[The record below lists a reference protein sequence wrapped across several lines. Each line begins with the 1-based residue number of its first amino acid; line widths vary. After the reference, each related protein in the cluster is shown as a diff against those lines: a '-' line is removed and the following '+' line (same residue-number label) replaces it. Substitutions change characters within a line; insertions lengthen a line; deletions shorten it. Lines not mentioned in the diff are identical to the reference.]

1 MEQKAWIRKQSGMTT
16 AGQTES
22 CCMERGLEKSEIEI
36 REKNGVTYLAFPALG
51 CHRSGKPC
59 LFHPPRRC
67 QRGRVLY
74 HEL

>member
-36 REKNGVTYLAFPALG
+36 REKTALPIWPF
-51 CHRSGKPC
+51 R
-59 LFHPPRRC
+59 LWMPP
-67 QRGRVLY
+67 VW
-74 HEL
+74 

>member
-1 MEQKAWIRKQSGMTT
+1 MEQKAWIRKQRGMTA

-36 REKNGVTYLAFPALG
+36 REKNDVTYLAFPALD
-51 CHRSGKPC
+51 KPC

>member
-22 CCMERGLEKSEIEI
+22 CCMERGLEKSEMEI
-36 REKNGVTYLAFPALG
+36 REKNGVTYLAFPALVATG
-51 CHRSGKPC
+51 LVTPC